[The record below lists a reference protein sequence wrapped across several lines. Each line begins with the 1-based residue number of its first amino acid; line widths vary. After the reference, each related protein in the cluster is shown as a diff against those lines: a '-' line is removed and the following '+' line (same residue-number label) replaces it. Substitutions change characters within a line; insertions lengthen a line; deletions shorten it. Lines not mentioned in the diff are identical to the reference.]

1 MTEESATREVTSSEL
16 FLSIMIGAVTILM
29 VSSSAGPAIVKPLL
43 YDASL
48 ISSGRF
54 AFIYDGYDTV
64 SEDEAVSVVGIGSS
78 IMLSAMDGT
87 CMEQESQIQPSQFY
101 NFAMSGGK
109 PYSEMIQIPALIDA
123 NPEVVMIEVGP
134 NSLYGWNENNVHP
147 SIADYH
153 EFRFQLMSMGMS
165 ERYVGEWY
173 DVLDRNDK
181 AFFETSLIGKKD
193 AWSEYS
199 REAIE
204 EYLRREI
211 DGITSAN
218 LNDNGYA
225 FVPYVNSDEW
235 DDYLSTPNYHIS
247 RYEGKSLEYIR
258 EDLDKRMP
266 SKATQGVYNPLANG
280 TQNHRAL
287 DYMVHELLNASIDV
301 VLVGIPHHPW
311 VNDYLEPNQ
320 LDGMNETYSTY
331 AHLDGV
337 TPLQMYWEEWP
348 SDAFDNRN
356 HIDGDGREIFCKR
369 VTPIIDAILMGD
381 DPSSVEIDP
390 SVYDIP
396 PKDGV
401 PTGQCVGSD
410 QLFTEIDGNVSIEA
424 EDYSHCLLGSW
435 GAAASSWKFE
445 SSFSNFSGNGYVVA
459 SPDEK
464 VKVGDT
470 TDGPRI
476 GFNISFDQ
484 PGTYHVWIRMSGPSG
499 SSDSIHLG
507 LNGMPVTFG
516 ANGLGIWGPD
526 GDTWL
531 WKDTMGSRIT
541 IEVPSSGEHQFYI
554 WMREDGV
561 RVDSFVLTTDA
572 EFVPEGA

>member
-1 MTEESATREVTSSEL
+1 MSNEGVVRADLFGSVGIAFLTAILLTSS
-16 FLSIMIGAVTILM
+16 IQV
-29 VSSSAGPAIVKPLL
+29 VVKPLL

-87 CMEQESQIQPSQFY
+87 CMEQESQIQSSQFY

-173 DVLDRNDK
+173 DVLDQNDK
-181 AFFETSLIGKKD
+181 SFFETSLIGKKE

-225 FVPYVNSDEW
+225 FVPYLNSDEW

-320 LDGMNETYSTY
+320 LDGMNETYSMYT
-331 AHLDGV
+331 HLDGV

-369 VTPIIDAILMGD
+369 VTPIIDAIINGENPND
-381 DPSSVEIDP
+381 VVIDS
-390 SVYDIP
+390 SVYDIGESVSV
-396 PKDGV
+396 KA
-401 PTGQCVGSD
+401 CIGSD
-410 QLFTEIDGNVSIEA
+410 KLFEEVNNTVSIQA
-424 EDYSHCLLGSW
+424 EDYSHCSHGYW
-435 GAAASSWKFE
+435 GAENIEWVIEATKE
-445 SSFSNFSGNGYVVA
+445 GYTGTGYVVA
-459 SPDEK
+459 IPDEK
-464 VKVGDT
+464 MKMGDT
-470 TDGPRI
+470 TNGPRI
-476 GFNISFDQ
+476 GFNISFET
-484 PGTYHVWIRMSGPSG
+484 PGTFNVWVRMSGPSG

-516 ANGLGIWGPD
+516 ANGLGIWDPAV
-526 GDTWL
+526 GDTWM
-531 WKDTMGSRIT
+531 WKDSMGSRIT
-541 IEVPSSGEHQFYI
+541 LEVPTPGEHQFYI

-561 RVDSFVLTTDA
+561 RVDSIILTTDTQYN
-572 EFVPEGA
+572 PNNL